1 VASAVSEPLGV
12 SAADPWRGEDRDVA
26 ALVVAAQQGDSV
38 AFDRL
43 VELTHRDTY
52 TLALRLTGDP
62 HEAADVTQEA
72 YLRAYRSIDGFRAES
87 RFSTWMYRITANCAS
102 THMGRLRRHRRRN
115 RELASDELVVDE
127 TGSHD
132 PQARTDAAELHQQL
146 LAALDGL
153 PAKLRAV
160 VVLRDSYDMS
170 HEDIAQQLGIS
181 VAAAKVRLHRARRKI
196 HETVFAEDSSQEPPD
211 G

>member
-1 VASAVSEPLGV
+1 MGESLGTASQASWLGEDADV
-12 SAADPWRGEDRDVA
+12 SALVA
-26 ALVVAAQQGDSV
+26 AARDGDGS

-72 YLRAYRSIDGFRAES
+72 YLRAYRSIDGFRGES

-115 RELASDELVVDE
+115 RELAVDEMVVDE

-132 PQARTDAAELHQQL
+132 PQARTDAAELQQQL
-146 LAALDGL
+146 LEALDSL

-170 HEDIAQQLGIS
+170 HEDIAEQLGIS
-181 VAAAKVRLHRARRKI
+181 VSAAKVRLHRARRKV
-196 HETVFAEDSSQEPPD
+196 HEAVFADEGSQEPLD

>member
-1 VASAVSEPLGV
+1 MGESLGTASQASWLGEDADV
-12 SAADPWRGEDRDVA
+12 SALVA
-26 ALVVAAQQGDSV
+26 AARDGDGS

-72 YLRAYRSIDGFRAES
+72 YLRAYRSIDGFRGES

-115 RELASDELVVDE
+115 RELAMDEMVVDE

-132 PQARTDAAELHQQL
+132 PQARTDAAELQQQL
-146 LAALDGL
+146 LEALDSL

-170 HEDIAQQLGIS
+170 HEDIAEQLGIS
-181 VAAAKVRLHRARRKI
+181 VSAAKVRLHRARRKV
-196 HETVFAEDSSQEPPD
+196 HEAVFADEGSQEPLD

>member
-1 VASAVSEPLGV
+1 VSEPLGL
-12 SAADPWRGEDRDVA
+12 SAANPWRGEDRDVA
-26 ALVVAAQQGDSV
+26 VLVEAAQRGDV
-38 AFDRL
+38 DAFDRL

-72 YLRAYRSIDGFRAES
+72 YLRAYRSIDGFRGES

-115 RELASDELVVDE
+115 RELAVDEMVVDE

-132 PQARTDAAELHQQL
+132 PQARTDAAELQQQL
-146 LAALDGL
+146 LEALDSL

-170 HEDIAQQLGIS
+170 HEDIAEQLGIS
-181 VAAAKVRLHRARRKI
+181 VTAAKVRLHRARRKV
-196 HETVFAEDSSQEPPD
+196 HEAVFTDECSREPLD

>member
-1 VASAVSEPLGV
+1 MSEPLGL
-12 SAADPWRGEDRDVA
+12 SAANPWRGEDRDVA
-26 ALVVAAQQGDSV
+26 VLVEAAQRGDV
-38 AFDRL
+38 DAFDRL

-72 YLRAYRSIDGFRAES
+72 YLRAYRSIDGFRGES

-115 RELASDELVVDE
+115 RELAVDEMVVDE

-132 PQARTDAAELHQQL
+132 PQARTAAAELQQQL
-146 LAALDGL
+146 LEALDSL

-170 HEDIAQQLGIS
+170 HEDIAEQLGIT
-181 VAAAKVRLHRARRKI
+181 VTAAKVRLHRARRKV
-196 HETVFAEDSSQEPPD
+196 HEAVFTDECSQEPLD